1 MIIDPKGENATV
13 TARRRGGGSDYVH
26 GLGQEVRILDPFG
39 EVAIDR
45 SRDAPGIIDC
55 EIAFRVDH
63 VKRVETC
70 PQGSIA
76 GETRCMMVH
85 TSVRT
90 EV

>member
-1 MIIDPKGENATV
+1 M
-13 TARRRGGGSDYVH
+13 
-26 GLGQEVRILDPFG
+26 
-39 EVAIDR
+39 AIDR

-85 TSVRT
+85 TSVQT